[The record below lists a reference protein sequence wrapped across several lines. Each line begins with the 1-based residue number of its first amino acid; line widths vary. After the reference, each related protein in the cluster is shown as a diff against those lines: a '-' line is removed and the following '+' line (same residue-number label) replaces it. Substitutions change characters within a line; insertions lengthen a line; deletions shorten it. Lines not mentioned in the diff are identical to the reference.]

1 MPSRATSPLLPDK
14 LYGDV
19 IGLAVV
25 DPEARAQY
33 AARPYRLRAANEAI
47 LPAHAEDRRA
57 LLADLEG
64 LVTRG
69 ETGRWRIVAEN
80 LRELY
85 LVAIGGLHRVSRKLY
100 VTHPALPGR
109 LLVIGGVGSVR
120 PSDDGAGLI
129 LETPE
134 PSLTLHQRYP
144 DLPPSAMSAACPTA
158 RKTIASIPNEDPLGG
173 YSLAVAEA
181 KFRYAAGI
189 AAGSIGID
197 PTQFPVIT
205 NLAWG
210 TVGDDVAWYAYAL
223 PGNAVPVCE
232 RLHAEEPAGVPAALA
247 AHLGANRQFMAA
259 LRHLHGAGYVFNQPH
274 QGNLYVY
281 PDAKGHE
288 RIVIADLDT
297 LQSVRDFGRK
307 VPPDQY
313 LSPRAFAALV
323 NLQVAATHAASLAWF
338 DLVAETIGP
347 AELTRWPGADRL
359 YASIVTELLG
369 GYIEVPAGQAA
380 AMRSSVGAYY
390 RRLCQLVPPA
400 QRDTQGLARLTNGAL
415 YETDLFGFLFTYILL
430 DAGFCREMGAR
441 SLTEGVTQ
449 SYLERVARASLQV
462 RRVQPT
468 PQAMA
473 AALDQAMNRI
483 IEERSGQ
490 AMDKFLQAM
499 RRRTRVSPRARGQV

>member
-1 MPSRATSPLLPDK
+1 MPIPKTPLAPDQ
-14 LYGDV
+14 LYRDA
-19 IGLAVV
+19 IGLTVV
-25 DPEARAQY
+25 DPEARARY
-33 AARPYRLRAANEAI
+33 AARPYQVRAMNEAI
-47 LPAHAEDRRA
+47 LPADAEGRRA

-69 ETGRWRIVAEN
+69 EPGRWRIVAEN

-109 LLVIGGVGSVR
+109 LLVIGGVGIVR
-120 PSDDGAGLI
+120 PNEDGTGLT
-129 LETPE
+129 LETPD
-134 PSLTLHQRYP
+134 PGLTLHQRYP
-144 DLPPSAMSAACPTA
+144 DLPQSAMSAAYPTA
-158 RKTIASIPNEDPLGG
+158 RKTIVSIPNEDPLGG

-197 PTQFPVIT
+197 PRRFPAVT

-223 PGNAVPVCE
+223 PGDAVPVCE
-232 RLHAEEPAGVPAALA
+232 RLHAEEPADVPEALR
-247 AHLGANRQFMAA
+247 AHLGANRRFMAA

-281 PDAKGHE
+281 PDGQGDD

-297 LQSVRDFGRK
+297 LQSVRRFGRK
-307 VPPDQY
+307 LAPGQY

-369 GYIEVPAGQAA
+369 GYIEVPEGQAA
-380 AMRSSVGAYY
+380 AIRASVGAYY
-390 RRLCQLVPPA
+390 RRLCQPVPPA
-400 QRDTQGLARLTNGAL
+400 KRETQGLARLTNSAL
-415 YETDLFGFLFTYILL
+415 YETDLFGFLFTYVLL
-430 DAGFCREMGAR
+430 DGAFCREMGAR

-449 SYLERVARASLQV
+449 SYLERMARSALQTQ
-462 RRVQPT
+462 RARPT
-468 PQAMA
+468 PQAMG
-473 AALDQAMNRI
+473 AALNQAMNRT
-483 IEERSGQ
+483 IEARAGE
-490 AMDKFLQAM
+490 AMDEFLQAM
-499 RRRTRVSPRARGQV
+499 AQRTRVSPRAQGQV